1 MLTFLYHGHLSMCNV
16 IYQMLSYIAC
26 LHINLLCFHNEE
38 TVGGKGEEGR
48 GREIAERRGN
58 WERGL
63 YLEQNV
69 LTYVDPYLH
78 VNEGEIGKPV
88 DIHTMIVLFVNLH
101 TYTHAHIQ
109 ICM

>member
-16 IYQMLSYIAC
+16 IYQLLSYIAC

-38 TVGGKGEEGR
+38 TVGGKGEEGG

-58 WERGL
+58 GGGISIWSKMCSRII
-63 YLEQNV
+63 
-69 LTYVDPYLH
+69 DPYLH

-88 DIHTMIVLFVNLH
+88 DIHTMIVLL
-101 TYTHAHIQ
+101 
-109 ICM
+109 